1 MSFWKVLGGA
11 AIGVGAIAAAP
22 FTGGGSLLGAATLAG
37 SLAGTATVAAAVGA
51 GVAGAAVG
59 ASFDGDD
66 DAEKRGED
74 KATAK
79 YEAKYNKIESAFKDA
94 EKRLND
100 TDDYFNLLIAMEAV
114 GLACAACDGQVSEEE
129 RVEIDEFISGVM
141 SSSLPPHIK
150 TKIDSIANN
159 PPNITTAYEY
169 ASKVSPES
177 MGLFEE
183 IIDVVMHADDYVHE
197 NEKAF
202 LEAWRKL
209 VA

>member
-114 GLACAACDGQVSEEE
+114 GLACAACDGEVSEEE

-141 SSSLPPHIK
+141 SSSLPTHIK
-150 TKIDSIANN
+150 TKIDGIANN